1 MRLICVRQKVLKM
14 VNRNSVIEATM
25 RALASTPEFEEAGLT
40 YEMMDEIHT
49 RLENLPKDDPN
60 KIRKR
65 SAARGEKKAGV
76 EEGPKR
82 IRGGYQVCD
91 HKEHGSEEFRA
102 KVKAYMVDNPDKKYM
117 SAKGDVWKLLSAEEI
132 AVFEKKAEEVNEQNG
147 FAAKE
152 AKKSSPTVTKAQME
166 EQNRLMKEAL
176 EKAGM
181 EESIPDLP
189 EREPPKPRKKKS
201 SASNSE
207 ESVSPPK
214 SPVSESEMESLSTMV
229 QSVVIDSD
237 SDEDDDESTPCVKD
251 DFKEWCKMNGKNM
264 IENDGVSNSTAEFL
278 AWVMYMN
285 PETYGPDKLGF
296 VPKEQAKE
304 AKKLH
309 NLKERKN
316 DPSAPWV
323 NFLA

>member
-1 MRLICVRQKVLKM
+1 M
-14 VNRNSVIEATM
+14 VNRNEVIEATM
-25 RALASTPEFEEAGLT
+25 RALASTSEFEEAGLT
-40 YEMMDEIHT
+40 FEMMDEIHT

-65 SAARGEKKAGV
+65 SAARGVKKAGV

-251 DFKEWCKMNGKNM
+251 EMKEWCKMNGKNM
-264 IENDGVSNSTAEFL
+264 IENDGVSKSTAEFL

-304 AKKLH
+304 AKKSH

-316 DPSAPWV
+316 DPSAPWA

>member
-14 VNRNSVIEATM
+14 VNRNEVIEATM
-25 RALASTPEFEEAGLT
+25 RALASTSEFEEAGLT
-40 YEMMDEIHT
+40 FEMMDEIHT

-65 SAARGEKKAGV
+65 SAARGVKKAGV

-251 DFKEWCKMNGKNM
+251 EMKEWCKMNGKNM
-264 IENDGVSNSTAEFL
+264 IENDGVSKSTAEFL

-304 AKKLH
+304 AKKSH

-316 DPSAPWV
+316 DPSAPWA

>member
-1 MRLICVRQKVLKM
+1 M

-25 RALASTPEFEEAGLT
+25 RALASTPEFEEKFGLT

-189 EREPPKPRKKKS
+189 EREPTETK
-201 SASNSE
+201 E
-207 ESVSPPK
+207 EEVIDFLILRSRCPPPK
-214 SPVSESEMESLSTMV
+214 SPVSESEMESLNTMV

-304 AKKLH
+304 AKKSH

>member
-1 MRLICVRQKVLKM
+1 MGRQKVLKM
-14 VNRNSVIEATM
+14 VNHNEVIEATM
-25 RALASTPEFEEAGLT
+25 RALASTSEFEEAGLT
-40 YEMMDEIHT
+40 FEMMDEIHT

-65 SAARGEKKAGV
+65 SAARGVKKAGV

-251 DFKEWCKMNGKNM
+251 EMKEWCKMNGKNM
-264 IENDGVSNSTAEFL
+264 IENDGVSKSTAEFL

-304 AKKLH
+304 AKKSH

-316 DPSAPWV
+316 DPSAPWA

>member
-1 MRLICVRQKVLKM
+1 M
-14 VNRNSVIEATM
+14 VNRNEVIEATM
-25 RALASTPEFEEAGLT
+25 RALASTSEFEEAGLT
-40 YEMMDEIHT
+40 FEMMEEIHT

-60 KIRKR
+60 EIRKR
-65 SAARGEKKAGV
+65 SAARGVKKAGV

-251 DFKEWCKMNGKNM
+251 EMKEWCKMNGKNM
-264 IENDGVSNSTAEFL
+264 IENDGVSKSTAEFL

-304 AKKLH
+304 AKKSH

-316 DPSAPWV
+316 DPSAPWA

>member
-1 MRLICVRQKVLKM
+1 M
-14 VNRNSVIEATM
+14 VNRNEVIEATM
-25 RALASTPEFEEAGLT
+25 RALASTSEFEEAGLT
-40 YEMMDEIHT
+40 FEMMDEIHT

-65 SAARGEKKAGV
+65 SAARGVKKTGV

-132 AVFEKKAEEVNEQNG
+132 SVFEKKAEEVNEQNG
-147 FAAKE
+147 FATKE

-181 EESIPDLP
+181 ENSIPDLP

-251 DFKEWCKMNGKNM
+251 EMKEWCKMNGKNM
-264 IENDGVSNSTAEFL
+264 IENDGVSKSTAEFL

-304 AKKLH
+304 AKKSH

-316 DPSAPWV
+316 DPSAPWA